1 MSTFRITNKCP
12 IIKNFGLSNQKM
24 YFNST
29 DYEELYQKNKNEKGP
44 DWYYYDNEIEYK
56 FNSWGYRTKEFDDL
70 EKDYL
75 LTFGCSYTEGVGLH
89 YNDMWSTKLSK
100 VLNMDI
106 FNLGA
111 GGTSP
116 DFQMYNTILFF
127 NHVLK
132 LNKLP
137 KLVVYQWPATHR
149 TVYAFKTDGYNGME
163 FETFSGARVEEYY
176 PESPLQ
182 YGKWYYYSY
191 LENCGELIKNSNFN
205 PMTVDAIWKSA
216 GVKVLHWSY
225 STDFEMMYKES
236 FISNNVDLINVIDD
250 SNTKARDCSH
260 NGKESQ
266 DIVIKY
272 LMKKLNLNGIS

>member
-1 MSTFRITNKCP
+1 MSVFRISNEAPIIINYGLTNK
-12 IIKNFGLSNQKM
+12 KL
-24 YFNST
+24 YFHST
-29 DYEELYQKNKNEKGP
+29 DYEELYLKNKKEKGP

-56 FNSWGYRTKEFDDL
+56 YNSWGYRTKEFDDL
-70 EKDYL
+70 DKDYL

-89 YNDMWSTKLSK
+89 YDDMWSTKLSK
-100 VLNMDI
+100 TLDLDI

-137 KLVVYQWPATHR
+137 KLVVYQWPATYR

-182 YGKWYYYSY
+182 YGKWYYHSY

-216 GVKVLHWSY
+216 GVKVLHWGY

>member
-12 IIKNFGLSNQKM
+12 IIKNFGSSNQKM

-70 EKDYL
+70 ENDYL

-89 YNDMWSTKLSK
+89 YNDMWSTKLAK

-106 FNLGA
+106 FNLGQ

-127 NHVLK
+127 NYVTK

-137 KLVVYQWPATHR
+137 KLVVYQWPEIHR
-149 TVYAFKTDGYNGME
+149 TVYAFKSKYYNEIE

-182 YGKWYYYSY
+182 YGKWYYHSY
-191 LENCGELIKNSNFN
+191 LENRGELIKNTNFC
-205 PMTVDAIWKSA
+205 PMTVDALWKSA
-216 GVKVLHWSY
+216 GVKVLHWTY
-225 STDFEMMYKES
+225 STDFDMIHKES
-236 FISNNVDLINVIDD
+236 FTSNNVDLINVIDD
-250 SNTKARDCSH
+250 SQGKARDCGH
-260 NGKESQ
+260 NGKDAQ
-266 DIVIKY
+266 DIIIKY
-272 LMKKLNLNGIS
+272 LLKKLNSNGIG